1 MKKLKKP
8 TRWQRMLMRQR
19 RLDPAMWLVERD
31 TPEKMVLVHRL
42 SDRTRKIIPKKV
54 E

>member
-1 MKKLKKP
+1 MKHGKNPTAAQRKLILKWKS
-8 TRWQRMLMRQR
+8 
-19 RLDPAMWLVERD
+19 DPAMWLVVKD
-31 TPEKMVLVHRL
+31 TPDQMELVHRL